1 MTGNQSTET
10 KQAENPSQAPKPRDM
25 RSNTDQGTK
34 IIEALAGARRAR
46 HHRDCYCRRF
56 DGQFCNAADAL
67 WSRAANRELE
77 EMTQ

>member
-10 KQAENPSQAPKPRDM
+10 KQARDSASAPKPRD
-25 RSNTDQGTK
+25 RRADGHETR
-34 IIEALAGARRAR
+34 IINALAEARRMR
-46 HHRDCYCRRF
+46 HHRNCYCRRF

-67 WSRAANRELE
+67 WSRAVNRELE